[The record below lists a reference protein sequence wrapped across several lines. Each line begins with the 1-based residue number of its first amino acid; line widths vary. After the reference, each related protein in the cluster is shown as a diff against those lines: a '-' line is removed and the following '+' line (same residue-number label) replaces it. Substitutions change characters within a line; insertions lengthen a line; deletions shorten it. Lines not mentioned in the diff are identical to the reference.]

1 MPEWKGKRMSK
12 LALLGGDP
20 VRTELFPAHNT
31 IGQEEKTKVMEIMDS
46 GILSKFLGVWHEDF
60 FGGPE
65 VQAFEKEWA
74 DSCDT
79 VHGIAVNSCTSG
91 LYAAVGAAGVG
102 PGDEVIVSPYT
113 MAASVTAAIAFNAVP
128 VFADIDPDSFCL
140 SPKSIRENITPRT
153 KAIIV
158 VHLFGH
164 PAEMDEI
171 MEIAEEF
178 NLIVIEDCAQA
189 PCATY
194 KGLQVG
200 SIGHM
205 GVFSLNYHK
214 HIHTGEGGMIV
225 TNDDDLCER
234 LQLIRNHAEAVLQNK
249 QVDSLVNMVGFNFRL
264 GEIEAG
270 IGRIQLAK
278 SALLVDK
285 RRRNVDYFNNKL
297 ADIPGLRIASVPDH
311 VEHSY
316 YAHALHFDEKEA
328 GITRDTFI
336 KAIQAELP
344 DTKMREGWGALISGG
359 YVKPIYLYPMFQEKI
374 AYGEVSC
381 PFKCPHYKGEVNYDE
396 GICPETEKAHATII
410 THEFIQP
417 FMSLEDIDDVL
428 CAFQKVAE
436 NLEALQAYEKG

>member
-1 MPEWKGKRMSK
+1 MSE
-12 LALLGGDP
+12 LALLGGKP
-20 VRTELFPAHNT
+20 VRTALFPAHNN
-31 IGQEEKTKVMEIMDS
+31 IGQEEKDKVMEIMDS

-60 FGGPE
+60 FGGSE

-74 DSCDT
+74 ESCGT
-79 VHGIAVNSCTSG
+79 GHGIAVNSCTSG

-128 VFADIDPDSFCL
+128 IFADIDPDSFCL
-140 SPKSIRENITPRT
+140 SPQSIRENITPRT
-153 KAIIV
+153 RAIIV

-171 MEIAEEF
+171 MAIAEEF

-189 PCATY
+189 PRARY
-194 KGLQVG
+194 RGRNVG
-200 SIGHM
+200 TIGHM

-214 HIHTGEGGMIV
+214 HIHTGEGGIV
-225 TNDDDLCER
+225 VTDDDDLCER

-249 QVDSLVNMVGFNFRL
+249 QVNSLVNMVGFNFRL

-270 IGRIQLAK
+270 IGRVQLTK
-278 SALLVDK
+278 SADLVTK
-285 RRRNVDYFNNKL
+285 RKQNVEYFNRNL
-297 ADIPGLRIASVPDH
+297 GNIPGLNAAKVPDH

-316 YAHALHFDEKEA
+316 YVHALHFNEKEA
-328 GITRDTFI
+328 GISRETFI
-336 KAIQAELP
+336 KAIRAELP
-344 DTKMREGWGALISGG
+344 ESKMREGWGALISAG

-381 PFKCPHYKGEVNYDE
+381 PFKCPHYKGEVNYEE

-410 THEFIQP
+410 THEFMLP
-417 FMSLEDIDDVL
+417 SMSQADIDDVIK
-428 CAFQKVAE
+428 AFHKVGR
-436 NLEALQAYEKG
+436 NLEALQVYEKG